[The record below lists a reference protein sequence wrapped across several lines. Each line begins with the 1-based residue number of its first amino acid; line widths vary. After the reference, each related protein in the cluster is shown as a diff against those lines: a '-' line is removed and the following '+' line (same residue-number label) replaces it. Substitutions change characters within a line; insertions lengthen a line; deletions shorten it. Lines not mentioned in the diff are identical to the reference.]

1 MIDVYSEDSHHVTL
15 RDLDTVEEV
24 MLSREEAE
32 QVVAGLVHWLQDT
45 DDATT

>member
-1 MIDVYSEDSHHVTL
+1 MIDVYSEDSYHVTL

-32 QVVAGLVHWLQDT
+32 CVVDLLSHWLQDT